1 MEIVEVTPP
10 HCPEDDVVMQAVV
23 GGWRCP
29 ECGHLRQNQDAE
41 DLRDGGIAG
50 DLSDRLDR

>member
-1 MEIVEVTPP
+1 MTPP
-10 HCPEDDVVMQAVV
+10 HCPEDDVVMQGVV